1 MVPIIEHMEVIPVA
15 GYDSPLLNLAGLHEP
30 FFTRNIVVLT
40 DSRGYTGLGEV
51 PGGEAITERLESCVP
66 LVEGQPLGR
75 CKQVLLAVQEHL
87 ENLMT
92 SEQAPAPGAPQ
103 SAHAQIFKRVTNVVT
118 AVEAAML
125 DLLGKHLEV
134 PVAALLGDGQVRERV
149 RFLGYLFFVADRTK
163 TDLPYLAGDD
173 DSDEW
178 GRVRREPALTPEA
191 IVHEAEAAQERF
203 GFHDFKLKGGVVR
216 RRLRDG
222 MHPRSE
228 GALPAGAYHPRP
240 QRRLV
245 AFRGGPPLQGYGGHP
260 HLLRGPLRCG
270 GALLRP

>member
-1 MVPIIEHMEVIPVA
+1 M
-15 GYDSPLLNLAGLHEP
+15 
-30 FFTRNIVVLT
+30 
-40 DSRGYTGLGEV
+40 
-51 PGGEAITERLESCVP
+51 
-66 LVEGQPLGR
+66 
-75 CKQVLLAVQEHL
+75 LLAVQEHL

-178 GRVRREPALTPEA
+178 GRVRREPALTP
-191 IVHEAEAAQERF
+191 RPSST
-203 GFHDFKLKGGVVR
+203 R
-216 RRLRDG
+216 RRRR
-222 MHPRSE
+222 RSASASTTSSSRAAWFDAPSRWNAS
-228 GALPAGAYHPRP
+228 AL
-240 QRRLV
+240 
-245 AFRGGPPLQGYGGHP
+245 
-260 HLLRGPLRCG
+260 
-270 GALLRP
+270 